1 MGPCKLTQNFA
12 LLLQANFGKIKPSST
27 LQFHPC
33 FGEFECA
40 RLDVPLDWTASSTA
54 QSKERAA
61 VAITRLPAKVPV
73 ISNHYGG
80 AVLLNPGGPG
90 GSGVSLVLSIGSDAQ
105 KVIDTGKSKVL
116 GHNETEGLHYDI
128 IGFDPRGINNTTPSA
143 SCFPDDA
150 SRQFWEVQ
158 NQAQGMLYRNESFPA
173 VWGRTQAM
181 AEGCSAR
188 LKREGV
194 GKYMNTPVVVND
206 MVAIIEALGEWRER
220 EANLLVK
227 STSYKTQEEAAI
239 LERTKWKQG
248 EEKLLYWGFSYGTL
262 LGATFASMYPEKVN
276 RLVLDG
282 VVDAEDYYAGTW
294 LSNLVDTDSIVGKF
308 FTQCYEAG
316 PERCALHSP
325 DGIEGIRKIYHS
337 VLEDL
342 FLHPIPVA
350 GNDRYGPDLIT
361 RTDAM
366 MYIKDFLYKPV
377 TYAVPLARIMFSL
390 SQRNGSELSTLKQKS
405 RHVYCRSPL
414 CERKP
419 YSQPCYDASSSAF
432 RSEVSAAV
440 LCTDASATLLNWTA
454 EDHFNKWHALR
465 SQSLAFGDYWTE
477 VTMFC
482 ASWNVRPA
490 WNFSN
495 PDISAAKTA
504 HPILWASNTR
514 DPVTPLKNAMTMKG
528 KFGGS
533 GLLVQEADG
542 HCTLSAPS
550 SCVARHIR
558 NYFQD
563 GTLPEEGLVC
573 ESDKGPFDGDELLL
587 ALSEEE
593 RGLYD
598 VIVRISE
605 GLGSERGAP
614 LL

>member
-1 MGPCKLTQNFA
+1 M
-12 LLLQANFGKIKPSST
+12 
-27 LQFHPC
+27 
-33 FGEFECA
+33 
-40 RLDVPLDWTASSTA
+40 
-54 QSKERAA
+54 
-61 VAITRLPAKVPV
+61 PV
-73 ISNHYGG
+73 TSEHYGG

-90 GSGVSLVLSIGSDAQ
+90 GSGVSLVLGTGFNTQ
-105 KVIDTGKSKVL
+105 TVIDTGKSRVL
-116 GHNETEGLHYDI
+116 GHNETEGLHYDV

-158 NQAQGMLYRNESFPA
+158 NQAQGMLYQNDSFPA

-181 AEGCSAR
+181 AEGCSER

-206 MVAIIEALGEWRER
+206 MVAMVEALGEWRENKAR
-220 EANLLVK
+220 SLLKKTLCKMQEAV
-227 STSYKTQEEAAI
+227 AI
-239 LERTKWKQG
+239 FERTKWRKG

-262 LGATFASMYPEKVN
+262 LGATFASMYPDKVG
-276 RLVLDG
+276 RLILDG

-308 FTQCYEAG
+308 FSQCYDAG
-316 PERCALHSP
+316 PERCALYSP
-325 DGIEGIRKIYHS
+325 DGIEGIRKTYHS

-350 GNDRYGPDLIT
+350 GDDQYGPDLIT

-366 MYIKDFLYKPV
+366 MYIKDFLYRPMN
-377 TYAVPLARIMFSL
+377 YAVPLARIMHSL
-390 SQRNGSELSTLKQKS
+390 FQRNGSELSTLKQKS

-414 CERKP
+414 CEGKP
-419 YSQPCYDASSSAF
+419 YSQPCYDTGSSAF
-432 RSEVSAAV
+432 RSELSAAV

-465 SQSLAFGDYWTE
+465 AQSLAFGDYWTE
-477 VTMFC
+477 ITMFC

-490 WNFSN
+490 WNFTN
-495 PDISAAKTA
+495 PDISAKKTA

-514 DPVTPLKNAMTMKG
+514 DPVTPLKNALTMKE

-533 GLLVQEADG
+533 GVLIQEADG
-542 HCTLSAPS
+542 HCTLNAPS
-550 SCVARHIR
+550 SCVARHVR

-563 GTLPEEGLVC
+563 GTLPVDGLVC
-573 ESDKGPFDGDELLL
+573 ESDKGPFDGGEAML
-587 ALSEEE
+587 AMKEEDRE
-593 RGLYD
+593 LYD
-598 VIVRISE
+598 ALAGISE
-605 GLGSERGAP
+605 GLGGGRGAA